1 MNQSKGKAKT
11 TKTQQVPM
19 KNHSPVS
26 FVTELPHVR
35 GQVRTSALA
44 STPRSKSMSVV
55 KDAPSSIQTCVDRA
69 FRIPIFLSTTNT
81 VNDVQGLFLNRLVL
95 EIEDALLFPR
105 TLPVSEQYPENILT
119 NIRRLVFSSYG
130 LLAINFRRFYV
141 EILRSNVGDPP
152 TTTPFWEGS
161 TFSQIEPAMA
171 FQFGIPILLVRE
183 TGTDVSNGIWAGGIT
198 PLNIFVD
205 WDSDNQS
212 VDEFFNSVQWREV
225 FANWTAEVRG
235 NYLLRTEPMFNNQ

>member
-1 MNQSKGKAKT
+1 MSNMKT
-11 TKTQQVPM
+11 KDKVQRIPM
-19 KNHSPVS
+19 KNLSPVS
-26 FVTELPHVR
+26 IVRDLPPVR
-35 GQVRTSALA
+35 GNFRVSSSNPKPTDNKKVTSSAINA
-44 STPRSKSMSVV
+44 
-55 KDAPSSIQTCVDRA
+55 CVDRA
-69 FRIPIFLSTTNT
+69 FRIPVFLSTTNT
-81 VNDVQGLFLNRLVL
+81 VNDLQGQFLDRLIA
-95 EIEDALLFPR
+95 EIEEALLFPR

-130 LLAINFRRFYV
+130 LFAINFRRFFV
-141 EILRSNVGDPP
+141 EILESNVGQPP

-183 TGTDVSNGIWAGGIT
+183 SGTDVSNGIWAGGIT

-212 VDEFFNSVQWREV
+212 VEDFFSSVQWREV
-225 FANWTAEVRG
+225 FANWAAEVRG
-235 NYLLRTEPMFNNQ
+235 NYLLRTEPLFNNQH

>member
-1 MNQSKGKAKT
+1 MSNPKNKV
-11 TKTQQVPM
+11 KTQQIPM
-19 KNHSPVS
+19 KKLSPVS
-26 FVTELPHVR
+26 IISELPPVR
-35 GQVRTSALA
+35 GNARTS
-44 STPRSKSMSVV
+44 SSNPNPTHNE
-55 KDAPSSIQTCVDRA
+55 KDTSSAINECVDRA

-81 VNDVQGLFLNRLVL
+81 VNDLQGQFLNRLIA

-130 LLAINFRRFYV
+130 LLAINFQRFFV
-141 EILRSNVGDPP
+141 QILQSNVGGPP
-152 TTTPFWEGS
+152 TSTPFWEGS

-205 WDSDNQS
+205 WDSENQS
-212 VDEFFNSVQWREV
+212 VEEFFNSVQWREV
-225 FANWTAEVRG
+225 FAYWAAEVRG
-235 NYLLRTEPMFNNQ
+235 NYLLRTEPMFNN

>member
-1 MNQSKGKAKT
+1 MSNSKTKDKAL
-11 TKTQQVPM
+11 QIPM
-19 KNHSPVS
+19 KNLSPVS
-26 FVTELPHVR
+26 IVRELPPVR
-35 GQVRTSALA
+35 GNLRTS
-44 STPRSKSMSVV
+44 
-55 KDAPSSIQTCVDRA
+55 SSNPKPADHQKVTSAINACVDRA

-81 VNDVQGLFLNRLVL
+81 VNDLQGQFLNRLIS
-95 EIEDALLFPR
+95 EIEEALLFPR

-130 LLAINFRRFYV
+130 LLAINFRRFFV
-141 EILRSNVGDPP
+141 EILQSNVGQPP

-183 TGTDVSNGIWAGGIT
+183 RGTDVNNGIWAGGIT
-198 PLNIFVD
+198 PLNIFID

-212 VDEFFNSVQWREV
+212 VDDFFNSVQWREV
-225 FANWTAEVRG
+225 FANWAAEVRG
-235 NYLLRTEPMFNNQ
+235 NYLLRTEPLFNNQH

>member
-1 MNQSKGKAKT
+1 MSNTKNKAKT
-11 TKTQQVPM
+11 QQFPM
-19 KNHSPVS
+19 KKLSPVS
-26 FVTELPHVR
+26 MVTELPPVR
-35 GQVRTSALA
+35 GNLRTSA
-44 STPRSKSMSVV
+44 SNPNKPIHSE
-55 KDAPSSIQTCVDRA
+55 KDTSSAIDACVDRA

-81 VNDVQGLFLNRLVL
+81 VNDPQEQFLNRLIA

-130 LLAINFRRFYV
+130 LLAINFRRFFV
-141 EILRSNVGDPP
+141 QILESNVGEPP

-183 TGTDVSNGIWAGGIT
+183 KGTDVSNGIWAGGIT

-212 VDEFFNSVQWREV
+212 VDDFFNSVQWREV
-225 FANWTAEVRG
+225 FAYWAAEVRG
-235 NYLLRTEPMFNNQ
+235 NYLLRTEPLFNN

>member
-1 MNQSKGKAKT
+1 MSNPKNKI
-11 TKTQQVPM
+11 KTQPIAM
-19 KNHSPVS
+19 KKLSPVS
-26 FVTELPHVR
+26 MVTELPPVR
-35 GQVRTSALA
+35 GNLRTS
-44 STPRSKSMSVV
+44 SSSPTKSIHNE
-55 KDAPSSIQTCVDRA
+55 KDTTSAIDACVDRA

-81 VNDVQGLFLNRLVL
+81 VNDLQEQFLTRLIR

-141 EILRSNVGDPP
+141 QILDSNVGEPP

-183 TGTDVSNGIWAGGIT
+183 KGTDVSNGIWAGGIT

-212 VDEFFNSVQWREV
+212 VDDFFNSVQWREV
-225 FANWTAEVRG
+225 FAYWAAEVRG
-235 NYLLRTEPMFNNQ
+235 NYLLRTEPLFNN

>member
-1 MNQSKGKAKT
+1 MSNPKNKI
-11 TKTQQVPM
+11 KTQPIAM
-19 KNHSPVS
+19 KKLSPVS
-26 FVTELPHVR
+26 MVTELPPVR
-35 GQVRTSALA
+35 GNLRTS
-44 STPRSKSMSVV
+44 SSSPTKSIHNE
-55 KDAPSSIQTCVDRA
+55 KDTTSAIDACVDRA

-81 VNDVQGLFLNRLVL
+81 VNDLQEQFLTRLIR

-141 EILRSNVGDPP
+141 QILDSNVGEPP
-152 TTTPFWEGS
+152 STTPFWEGS

-183 TGTDVSNGIWAGGIT
+183 KGTDVSNGIWAGGIT

-212 VDEFFNSVQWREV
+212 VDDFFNSVQWREV
-225 FANWTAEVRG
+225 FAYWAAEVRG
-235 NYLLRTEPMFNNQ
+235 NYLLRTEPLFNN

>member
-1 MNQSKGKAKT
+1 MSNPKNKV
-11 TKTQQVPM
+11 KTQQIPM
-19 KNHSPVS
+19 KKLSPVS
-26 FVTELPHVR
+26 IISELPPVR
-35 GQVRTSALA
+35 GNARTS
-44 STPRSKSMSVV
+44 SSVPKLTHNE
-55 KDAPSSIQTCVDRA
+55 KDTSSAINECVDRA

-81 VNDVQGLFLNRLVL
+81 VNNLQEQFLNRLIA

-130 LLAINFRRFYV
+130 LLAINFQRFFV
-141 EILRSNVGDPP
+141 QILQSNVGGPP
-152 TTTPFWEGS
+152 TSTPFWEGS

-205 WDSDNQS
+205 WDSENQS
-212 VDEFFNSVQWREV
+212 VEDFFNSVQWREV
-225 FANWTAEVRG
+225 FAYWAAEVRG
-235 NYLLRTEPMFNNQ
+235 NYLLRTEPMFNNN

>member
-1 MNQSKGKAKT
+1 MSNTKNKV
-11 TKTQQVPM
+11 KTQQIPM
-19 KNHSPVS
+19 KKIAPVS
-26 FVTELPHVR
+26 MISELPPVR
-35 GQVRTSALA
+35 GNVRTS
-44 STPRSKSMSVV
+44 SSNPKPIYYE
-55 KDAPSSIQTCVDRA
+55 KDTSSAINECVDRA
-69 FRIPIFLSTTNT
+69 FRIPTFLSTTNT
-81 VNDVQGLFLNRLVL
+81 VNDLQGQFLNRLIA

-130 LLAINFRRFYV
+130 LLAINFQRFFV
-141 EILRSNVGDPP
+141 QILKSNVGGPP
-152 TTTPFWEGS
+152 TNTPFWEGS

-205 WDSDNQS
+205 WDSENQS
-212 VDEFFNSVQWREV
+212 VEDFFNSVQWREV
-225 FANWTAEVRG
+225 FAYWAAEVRS
-235 NYLLRTEPMFNNQ
+235 NYLLRTEPLFNN

>member
-1 MNQSKGKAKT
+1 MSNTKNKV
-11 TKTQQVPM
+11 KTQQIPT
-19 KNHSPVS
+19 KKFSPVS
-26 FVTELPHVR
+26 IISELPPVR
-35 GQVRTSALA
+35 GNVRTSSSNPK
-44 STPRSKSMSVV
+44 STHNE
-55 KDAPSSIQTCVDRA
+55 KDTSSAINECVDRA

-81 VNDVQGLFLNRLVL
+81 VNDLQGQFLNRLIA

-130 LLAINFRRFYV
+130 LLAINFQRFFV
-141 EILRSNVGDPP
+141 QILQSNVGGPP
-152 TTTPFWEGS
+152 TSTPFWEGS

-205 WDSDNQS
+205 WDSENQS
-212 VDEFFNSVQWREV
+212 VEDFFNSVQWREV
-225 FANWTAEVRG
+225 FAYWAAEVRG
-235 NYLLRTEPMFNNQ
+235 NYLLRTEPLFNN

>member
-1 MNQSKGKAKT
+1 
-11 TKTQQVPM
+11 M
-19 KNHSPVS
+19 KKLSPVS
-26 FVTELPHVR
+26 MVTELPPVR
-35 GQVRTSALA
+35 GNLRTSA
-44 STPRSKSMSVV
+44 SNPNKPIHSE
-55 KDAPSSIQTCVDRA
+55 KDTSSAIDACVDRA

-81 VNDVQGLFLNRLVL
+81 VNDLQEQFLNRLIA

-130 LLAINFRRFYV
+130 LLAINFRRFFV
-141 EILRSNVGDPP
+141 QILESNVGEPP

-183 TGTDVSNGIWAGGIT
+183 KGTDVSNGIWAGGIT

-212 VDEFFNSVQWREV
+212 VDDFFNSVQWREV
-225 FANWTAEVRG
+225 FAYWAAEVRG
-235 NYLLRTEPMFNNQ
+235 NYLLRTEPLFNN

>member
-1 MNQSKGKAKT
+1 
-11 TKTQQVPM
+11 M
-19 KNHSPVS
+19 KKLPPVS
-26 FVTELPHVR
+26 VVRELPQVR
-35 GQVRTSALA
+35 GSLKTSSSNPKRINNEK
-44 STPRSKSMSVV
+44 ST
-55 KDAPSSIQTCVDRA
+55 ATAIHACVDRA
-69 FRIPIFLSTTNT
+69 FRIPIFLSTTNS
-81 VNDVQGLFLNRLVL
+81 VNDLQGQFLNRLVA

-130 LLAINFRRFYV
+130 LLAINFRKFQV
-141 EILRSNVGDPP
+141 EILQSNVGQPP
-152 TTTPFWEGS
+152 TSTPFWEGS

-212 VDEFFNSVQWREV
+212 VDDFFNSIQWREV
-225 FANWTAEVRG
+225 FANWAAEVRG
-235 NYLLRTEPMFNNQ
+235 NYLLRTEPQFNNQH

>member
-1 MNQSKGKAKT
+1 MSNTKIKDKT
-11 TKTQQVPM
+11 KQIPM
-19 KNHSPVS
+19 KKLSPVS
-26 FVTELPHVR
+26 IVRELPPVHGNVR
-35 GQVRTSALA
+35 ISSSNPKPTDHEKGTSSAINA
-44 STPRSKSMSVV
+44 
-55 KDAPSSIQTCVDRA
+55 CVDRA

-81 VNDVQGLFLNRLVL
+81 VNDLQGQFLNRLIA

-130 LLAINFRRFYV
+130 LLAINFRRFLV
-141 EILRSNVGDPP
+141 EILQSNVGQPP
-152 TTTPFWEGS
+152 TTVPFWEGS

-183 TGTDVSNGIWAGGIT
+183 MGTDDNNGIWAGGIT

-205 WDSDNQS
+205 WDSENQS
-212 VDEFFNSVQWREV
+212 VDDFFKSVQWREV
-225 FANWTAEVRG
+225 FANWAAEVRG
-235 NYLLRTEPMFNNQ
+235 NYLLRTEPPFNNQH

>member
-1 MNQSKGKAKT
+1 MSNTKT
-11 TKTQQVPM
+11 KDKTQQLTM
-19 KNHSPVS
+19 KKLSPVS
-26 FVTELPHVR
+26 IIKELPAVR
-35 GQVRTSALA
+35 GNLRNSSSNPKRTS
-44 STPRSKSMSVV
+44 SEKGI
-55 KDAPSSIQTCVDRA
+55 SSAINACVDRA

-81 VNDVQGLFLNRLVL
+81 VNDLQGQFLNRLIA
-95 EIEDALLFPR
+95 EIEGALLFPR

-130 LLAINFRRFYV
+130 LLAINFRRFQV
-141 EILRSNVGDPP
+141 EILQSNEGQPP
-152 TTTPFWEGS
+152 TSTPFWEGS

-183 TGTDVSNGIWAGGIT
+183 RGTDVNNGIWAGGIT

-212 VDEFFNSVQWREV
+212 VDDFFNSIQWREV
-225 FANWTAEVRG
+225 FANWAAEVRG
-235 NYLLRTEPMFNNQ
+235 NYLLRTEPLFNNQH